1 MKKVLF
7 CAYESLPFIK
17 TGGLADVAYGLPK
30 SINKYEVSV
39 VLPLHKLIKDKYYN
53 KLTFI
58 KTIKIDFASSI
69 DEANLYSLVNENVT
83 YYFIDSDKYFNRED
97 VYGYDDD
104 ALRFAFFAVAV
115 IEFMIA
121 LKKYP
126 NIIHSN
132 DYHTALIPVL
142 CKYKYNDDKHI
153 NKIKH
158 VFTIH
163 NLMYQGHFDKRL
175 VKMLGIDYK
184 YFQDGT
190 IRYNDE
196 FNLLKAGIC
205 AADKVTTVSSTYANE
220 ILDPFYGQGLEKVLQ
235 FHKDKLSGITNGIDY
250 DLFNPRKDK
259 YLYKKY
265 SINSY
270 IKGKAFN
277 KQKLSVDLGFEPP
290 KAGFEPNNEMLVG
303 IISRMTYQK
312 GFDLLLTSLEQ
323 MLKKNI
329 RLVVIGSGES
339 KCEYFFRLLE
349 KEHKD
354 KVRYFCVYDESLAHK
369 VYAACDLMIMPSLF
383 EPCGLS
389 QMIAMRYG
397 TLPLV
402 RETGGLKETVEPYNE
417 YEKTGRGFSFG
428 PYNALDLM
436 IVFNYAYRQYFENPK
451 DYKMLIRN
459 AMSYDSSFD
468 NAAKKYEKLYDEVL
482 KNVKKV

>member
-30 SINKYEVSV
+30 SIKKYEVSV
-39 VLPLHKLIKDKYYN
+39 VMPLHKLIKDKYYN
-53 KLTFI
+53 KLVFI
-58 KTIKIDFASSI
+58 KTTNIDFASSV
-69 DEANLYSLVNENVT
+69 DEANLYCLDNEGVT

-104 ALRFAFFAVAV
+104 ALRFAFFSIAV
-115 IEFMIA
+115 IKFMIT

-153 NKIKH
+153 NKIKQ

-163 NLMYQGHFDKRL
+163 NLMYQGHYDKSL
-175 VKMLGIDYK
+175 VKLLGIDYK
-184 YFQDGT
+184 YFSDGT
-190 IRYNDE
+190 IRFNDE

-205 AADKVTTVSSTYANE
+205 AADKVTTVSSTYAKE
-220 ILDPFYGQGLEKVLQ
+220 ILDPLYGQGLDGVLQ
-235 FHKDKLSGITNGIDY
+235 YHKDKLIGITNGLDY
-250 DLFNPRKDK
+250 DLFNPSKDK

-270 IKGKAFN
+270 LKGKAIN
-277 KQKLSVDLGFEPP
+277 KQKLSEDLGFEPP
-290 KAGFEPNNEMLVG
+290 KAGLKSHDEMLIG

-312 GFDLLLTSLEQ
+312 GFDLLLNSLKQ

-339 KCEYFFRLLE
+339 KYEYFFRLLE

-369 VYAACDLMIMPSLF
+369 VYAACDLMIVPSLF

-436 IVFNYAYRQYFENPK
+436 IVFNYAYRQYFENQR

-459 AMSYDSSFD
+459 AMSYDSSFN

>member
-30 SINKYEVSV
+30 SIKKYEVSV
-39 VLPLHKLIKDKYYN
+39 VMPLHKLIKDKY

-58 KTIKIDFASSI
+58 KTINIDFASSI
-69 DEANLYSLVNENVT
+69 DEANLYCLDNEGVT

-104 ALRFAFFAVAV
+104 ALRFAFFSIAV
-115 IEFMIA
+115 IMFMIA

-163 NLMYQGHFDKRL
+163 NLMYQGHFDKSL
-175 VKMLGIDYK
+175 VRILGIDYK
-184 YFQDGT
+184 YFSNGT
-190 IRYNDE
+190 IRFNDE

-205 AADKVTTVSSTYANE
+205 AADKVTTVSSTYAKE

-235 FHKDKLSGITNGIDY
+235 YHKDKLLGITNGIDY
-250 DLFNPRKDK
+250 DLFNPSKDK

-265 SINSY
+265 GVNSY
-270 IKGKAFN
+270 LKGKVFN
-277 KQKLSVDLGFEPP
+277 KQKLSEDLGLKPHD
-290 KAGFEPNNEMLVG
+290 EMLIG

-312 GFDLLLTSLEQ
+312 GFDILLNSLEQ

-339 KCEYFFRLLE
+339 KYEYFFRLLE

-459 AMSYDSSFD
+459 AMSYDSSFV

>member
-30 SINKYEVSV
+30 SIKKYEVSV
-39 VLPLHKLIKDKYYN
+39 ILPLHKQIKDKYYN

-58 KTIKIDFASSI
+58 KNIKIDFASSI
-69 DEANLYSLVNENVT
+69 DEANLYCLDNEGVT
-83 YYFIDSDKYFNRED
+83 YYFIDSDKYFDKED
-97 VYGYDDD
+97 VYGYEDDN
-104 ALRFAFFAVAV
+104 LRFAFFAVAM

-126 NIIHSN
+126 SIIHSN

-142 CKYKYNDDKHI
+142 CKYKYNDYKAI

-163 NLMYQGHFDKRL
+163 NLMYQGHYDKSL
-175 VKMLGIDYK
+175 VKLLGIDYK
-184 YFQDGT
+184 YFVDGT
-190 IRYNDE
+190 IRFNDE
-196 FNLLKAGIC
+196 FNYMKAAIC
-205 AADKVTTVSSTYANE
+205 ACDKLTTVSDTYAKE
-220 ILDPFYGQGLEKVLQ
+220 ILDPFYGQGLEKVLE
-235 FHKDKLSGITNGIDY
+235 FHKDKIVGITNGIDY
-250 DLFNPRKDK
+250 ELFNPSRDA
-259 YLYKKY
+259 YIYKKY
-265 SINSY
+265 NINSY
-270 IKGKAFN
+270 LKGKAFN
-277 KQKLSVDLGFEPP
+277 KKELLKEIGLEFGKQEP
-290 KAGFEPNNEMLVG
+290 MLVG

-312 GFDLLLTSLEQ
+312 GFDLLLNSLEQ
-323 MLKKNI
+323 MLRKNI
-329 RLVVIGSGES
+329 KLVVIGSGEA
-339 KCEYFFRLLE
+339 KYEYSFKILE

-354 KVRYFCVYDESLAHK
+354 KVRYFCVYNEELAHK
-369 VYAACDLMIMPSLF
+369 VYAACDLMLMPSLF

-417 YEKTGRGFSFG
+417 YAKTGRGFSFG
-428 PYNALDLM
+428 PYSALDLM

-451 DYKMLIRN
+451 DYKMLVRN
-459 AMSYDSSFD
+459 AMRYDSSFD
-468 NAAKKYEKLYDEVL
+468 KVGEKYEKLYDGVL
-482 KNVKKV
+482 KNVKKI